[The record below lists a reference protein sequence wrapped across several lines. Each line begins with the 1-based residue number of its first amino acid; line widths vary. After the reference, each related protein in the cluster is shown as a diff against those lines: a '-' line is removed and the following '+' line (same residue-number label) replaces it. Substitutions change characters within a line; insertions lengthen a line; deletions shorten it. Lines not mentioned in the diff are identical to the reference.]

1 MADNFNDIISSN
13 KPTLVDFFATWCG
26 PCKMMNPIIEKVKN
40 DLGDEVTVLKIDV
53 DNNKEVSIK
62 YGIRSVPTLILFKDG
77 EIVWRQSGIVQT
89 KNLIE
94 KVQEFM

>member
-94 KVQEFM
+94 KIQEFM